1 MFPRLITRYGLATH
15 LALLASLPFVLFPF
29 LSTSRLAEV
38 IFWLSGITFLWLL
51 VEPSMRAG
59 EHLSI
64 ARRRVLG
71 SLVRDVAFWFIL
83 LAIAISFVRY
93 LNSGVTADY
102 SLQQGNVKS
111 SESYSGDVRREFPTN
126 PEERLNWLEKAGPDA
141 GLRARTAAVIML
153 EEVFEG
159 SESNASAGEAREN
172 PVLRNAKAR
181 IVGASDHQAIVFARK
196 LAALGGKVK
205 GDALRRHPCMRY
217 LPNAVAKGEWVV
229 REPLYVGLPASSGTS
244 GLLPLAVLV
253 GIGVVVLGIRHGI
266 GLTGRISF
274 GLTASFIMGLGGLA
288 MTICACLQVPAF
300 MGAAKA
306 DFIEGPFREPFW
318 GPGFG
323 AWLICALAFGA
334 QAESRK
340 WGAARVPFCLAVAG
354 NASGLLFFSPPP
366 VSTVFLIVAVLVAIF
381 CLAYLGR
388 AGSVGASAR
397 SFVMML
403 LGFATPLFFLT
414 ALLPNEI
421 EFDECV
427 RKNGSAMEPV
437 KEPVQN
443 IYSVKAGGFL
453 AIDKKQAEEYR
464 KLSPMLS
471 DMAKSIWKK
480 HLWYGAGT
488 GAFRL
493 HVPFIAT
500 KEQLAAFRPPKL
512 DDWRTMLITQQMK
525 NNAMKRGHEAKA
537 KSKPAADEFDWKS
550 VRPYNRN
557 PVRAFNS
564 YWTFLAERGLLGATL
579 ALFGLGVLVLSYFY
593 RLVKAVKFLST
604 QDDADVVAFACPPIA
619 WVAPF
624 VLVLLCVLALYE
636 PILDIVP
643 MFFVFTVPLAVAAG
657 SFPKNPAN
665 RQRAVQPLEKESP

>member
-38 IFWLSGITFLWLL
+38 IFCLSGITFLWLL

-59 EHLSI
+59 EHLSL
-64 ARRRVLG
+64 ARRRVFG
-71 SLVRDVAFWFIL
+71 SLVRDVAFWFL
-83 LAIAISFVRY
+83 LCVLAVSFVRY
-93 LNSGVTADY
+93 LNSGVATDY
-102 SLQQGNVKS
+102 VVQQGGKV
-111 SESYSGDVRREFPTN
+111 SEAFSNDVRREFPSD
-126 PEERLNWLEKAGPDA
+126 PEERRSWLAKAGSDA

-153 EEVFEG
+153 EEAFADDGPDSSSRGAE
-159 SESNASAGEAREN
+159 REN
-172 PVLRNAKAR
+172 ADLRNAKAR
-181 IVGASDHQAIVFARK
+181 VAGATDHQAVVFARK
-196 LAALGGKVK
+196 LADLGGKVK
-205 GDALRRHPCMRY
+205 GEALSRHPCMRY
-217 LPNAVAKGEWVV
+217 LPHSVTKGEWVV
-229 REPLYVGLPASSGTS
+229 CDPESVGLPASAGSA

-288 MTICACLQVPAF
+288 MTVCACLQVPSF

-334 QAESRK
+334 QAEARK

-354 NASGLLFFSPPP
+354 NACGLLFFSPPP
-366 VSTVFLIVAVLVAIF
+366 VSTVFLIAAALAAVF

-397 SFVMML
+397 NFVMML
-403 LGFATPLFFLT
+403 LGFATPLFFLS
-414 ALLPNEI
+414 ALLPADV

-427 RKNGSAMEPV
+427 RKNGSVMEPV

-453 AIDKKQAEEYR
+453 AIDKGQSEEYR
-464 KLSPMLS
+464 KISPMLS
-471 DMAKSIWKK
+471 GMAKSVWKS
-480 HLWYGAGT
+480 HPWYGAGT

-500 KEQLAAFRPPKL
+500 KEQMAAFRPPKS
-512 DDWRTMLITQQMK
+512 DDWRTLLITQQMK
-525 NNAMKRGHEAKA
+525 NNLSKRAAEGKDKA
-537 KSKPAADEFDWKS
+537 KAADEFDWKAI
-550 VRPYNRN
+550 RPYNRN

-564 YWTFLAERGLLGATL
+564 YWTFLAERGLLGATM
-579 ALFGLGVLVLSYFY
+579 ALLGLGILLFSYFF
-593 RLVKAVKFLST
+593 RLGKAVAFLRT
-604 QDDADVVAFACPPIA
+604 QDDADVVAFACPPVV
-619 WVAPF
+619 WVTPVAF
-624 VLVLLCVLALYE
+624 VLLCVLAVYE

-643 MFFVFTVPLAVAAG
+643 MLFVLTVPLAVAAA
-657 SFPKNPAN
+657 SFPKSPAK
-665 RQRAVQPLEKESP
+665 RQRAVQPLEKESS

>member
-1 MFPRLITRYGLATH
+1 
-15 LALLASLPFVLFPF
+15 
-29 LSTSRLAEV
+29 
-38 IFWLSGITFLWLL
+38 
-51 VEPSMRAG
+51 MRAG

-71 SLVRDVAFWFIL
+71 SLVRDVVFWFL
-83 LAIAISFVRY
+83 LCVLAVSFVRY
-93 LNSGVTADY
+93 LNSGVATDY
-102 SLQQGNVKS
+102 SVQQGNVKS
-111 SESYSGDVRREFPTN
+111 AESFSDDIRREFPADPN
-126 PEERLNWLEKAGPDA
+126 ARRSWLDKAGPDA

-153 EEVFEG
+153 EEAFADDGTNVLSKG
-159 SESNASAGEAREN
+159 TSEREN
-172 PVLRNAKAR
+172 PVLRSAKSRVISAT
-181 IVGASDHQAIVFARK
+181 DHQSIVFAKK
-196 LAALGGKVK
+196 LADLGGKVK
-205 GDALRRHPCMRY
+205 GDALSGHPCMRY
-217 LPNAVAKGEWVV
+217 LPHAVAKGEWVV
-229 REPLYVGLPASSGTS
+229 LEPEYSGLPASTGTA

-253 GIGVVVLGIRHGI
+253 GISVVILGIRHGI

-274 GLTASFIMGLGGLA
+274 GLTTSFIMGLGGLV
-288 MTICACLQVPAF
+288 MTVFACLQVPAF
-300 MGAAKA
+300 MCAAKA
-306 DFIEGPFREPFW
+306 DFLEGPFREPFW

-366 VSTVFLIVAVLVAIF
+366 VSTVFLVIAALVAIF

-403 LGFATPLFFLT
+403 LGFATPFFFLC

-427 RKNGSAMEPV
+427 RKNGSVMEPV
-437 KEPVQN
+437 KEPAQN

-453 AIDKKQAEEYR
+453 AIDKKQSEEYR
-464 KLSPMLS
+464 RLSPMLS
-471 DMAKSIWKK
+471 GMAKSVWKK
-480 HLWYGAGT
+480 HPWYGVGT

-500 KEQLAAFRPPKL
+500 KEQLAAFRPPKS

-525 NNAMKRGHEAKA
+525 SKGSKRANEG
-537 KSKPAADEFDWKS
+537 KSKSKTADEFDWKA

-564 YWTFLAERGLLGATL
+564 YFTFLAERGLLGASM
-579 ALFGLGVLVLSYFY
+579 ALFGFGILLFSYFF
-593 RLVKAVKFLST
+593 RLVKAVSFLRT
-604 QDDADVVAFACPPIA
+604 QDDADVVVFACPPIV
-619 WVAPF
+619 WVTPF
-624 VLVLLCVLALYE
+624 VLVLLGVLGLYE
-636 PILDIVP
+636 PIFDIEPMLFVFIVP
-643 MFFVFTVPLAVAAG
+643 LVVAAA

-665 RQRAVQPLEKESP
+665 RKAAVQPLEKESP